1 MLRGAQ
7 NTMPLKSKYQAKDEI
22 PAAHLPFYPEREG
35 AFVLEAEGLVDKARL
50 DESRAS
56 NLALQKQVQELTERF
71 EGIDPDAVRA
81 LQAEKAALEDA
92 KLIKDGEVEKLVE
105 KRTKPLLTDLEK
117 RLKAAEAQAATLST
131 QLFEREI
138 ERNVVETA
146 SKLGL
151 RASAIPDIKARA
163 RSVFKI
169 TDGAVA
175 AFEPD
180 GRPVFGA
187 DGTSPLTFDEWVS
200 AQVTA
205 APHLFES
212 NAGSGASGH
221 ASGGGGIRTGRNPFK
236 AGPDW
241 NLTEQMKLSKT
252 DPTLALRLKASA

>member
-1 MLRGAQ
+1 
-7 NTMPLKSKYQAKDEI
+7 MPLKSKYQAKDEI
-22 PAAHLPFYPEREG
+22 PAAQLPFYTERDG
-35 AFVLEAEGLVDKARL
+35 AFVLDAEGLVDKSKL
-50 DESRAS
+50 DEFRTN
-56 NLALQKQVQELTERF
+56 NLALKKQVQELTDRF

-81 LQAEKAALEDA
+81 LQAEKAALEEA
-92 KLIKDGEVEKLVE
+92 KLINDGEVEKLVE
-105 KRTKPLLTDLEK
+105 KRTKPLLTDIEK
-117 RLKAAEAQAATLST
+117 RLKVAEAQAAQLST

-138 ERNVVETA
+138 ERNVVEAA

-151 RASAIPDIKARA
+151 RPSAIPDIKSRA

-169 TDGAVA
+169 VEGAVA

-180 GRPVFGA
+180 GRPIFGV
-187 DGTSPLTFDEWVS
+187 DGTTPWTFDEWVS

-221 ASGGGGIRTGRNPFK
+221 ASGGGGLRTGRNPFK

-252 DPTLALRLKASA
+252 DPTLALRLKAAA